1 MVADPNDTY
10 RLPTAEV
17 SIGRMIVVPAIITFA
32 VTLIRLV
39 GEVMNWSP
47 RLFNR
52 EAGGGGALIGIVWLV
67 PVFAI
72 YFALKLVHAGQGPRR
87 AGAAIGWSVFAIVVF
102 ALAGVIGGAAH
113 AGPLAFLSLFAVSSV
128 AAVAVAWRGWP
139 VLARVLFAYGLAAR
153 VPVAAV
159 MLVAML
165 AGWGTHYEKGPPNF
179 PAMSTVATWFWIGL
193 VPQLTL
199 WIAFT
204 VAVGMLFGGLAAAV
218 ALRGSGTAAVPET
231 TRA

>member
-1 MVADPNDTY
+1 MADPNDTY
-10 RLPTAEV
+10 RLPTADV
-17 SIGRMIVVPAIITFA
+17 SVGRMIVVPAIITFA

-39 GEVMNWSP
+39 GEVMGWSP

-67 PVFAI
+67 PIFAI
-72 YFALKLVHAGQGPRR
+72 YFALKLVHAGLGPRR
-87 AGAAIGWSVFAIVVF
+87 VGATIGWSVLGIVVF
-102 ALAGVIGGAAH
+102 VLAGALSAALH
-113 AGPLAFLSLFAVSSV
+113 LPPVGFISVFAVAS
-128 AAVAVAWRGWP
+128 AAVIAVAWRGWP

-165 AGWGTHYEKGPPNF
+165 AGWGTHYEKGPPDF
-179 PAMSTVATWFWIGL
+179 PAMGTIATWFWIGL
-193 VPQLTL
+193 MPQLTL

-204 VAVGMLFGGLAAAV
+204 VAVGLLFGGLAAAV

>member
-1 MVADPNDTY
+1 VADPNDTY
-10 RLPTAEV
+10 RLPTADV
-17 SIGRMIVVPAIITFA
+17 SVGRMIVVPAIITFA

-52 EAGGGGALIGIVWLV
+52 EAGGGGALVGIVWLV

-72 YFALKLVHAGQGPRR
+72 YFALKLVHAGLGPRR
-87 AGAAIGWSVFAIVVF
+87 VGAAIGWSVLAIVVF
-102 ALAGVIGGAAH
+102 AVAGVIGAVTH
-113 AGPLAFLSLFAVSSV
+113 PGPIVILSLLAVGSI
-128 AAVAVAWRGWP
+128 AAIAVAWRGWP
-139 VLARVLFAYGLAAR
+139 TLARVLFAYGLAAR

-165 AGWGTHYEKGPPNF
+165 AGWGTHYEKGPPDF

-193 VPQLTL
+193 VPQLTF

-204 VAVGMLFGGLAAAV
+204 VAVGLLFGALAAAV
-218 ALRGSGTAAVPET
+218 ALRGSRTAAVPET